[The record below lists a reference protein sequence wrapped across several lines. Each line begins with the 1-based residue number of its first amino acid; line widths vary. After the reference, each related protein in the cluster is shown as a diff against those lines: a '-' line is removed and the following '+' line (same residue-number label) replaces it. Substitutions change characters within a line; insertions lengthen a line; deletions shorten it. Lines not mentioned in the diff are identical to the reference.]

1 MRQISKIYLTPNGEF
16 SNNFN
21 FLKKFEIR
29 TERPTKKKPTHLSG
43 FLFIQE
49 LSSSQQIH
57 HCKNRKVEYFLTLLY
72 FFLTY
77 QLC

>member
-29 TERPTKKKPTHLSG
+29 TERPTKRNPTHLSG
-43 FLFIQE
+43 FIFIQ
-49 LSSSQQIH
+49 
-57 HCKNRKVEYFLTLLY
+57 
-72 FFLTY
+72 
-77 QLC
+77 